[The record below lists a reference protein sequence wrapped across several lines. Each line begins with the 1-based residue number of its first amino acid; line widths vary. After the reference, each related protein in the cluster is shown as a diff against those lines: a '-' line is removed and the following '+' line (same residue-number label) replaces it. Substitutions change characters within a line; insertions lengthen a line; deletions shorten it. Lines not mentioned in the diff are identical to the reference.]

1 MKNLTSPRAH
11 SRIRWTTNGEKKN
24 DAKVFGGDVVASVP
38 LVLEFGTFLCKNL
51 GQTLHC
57 RCDQSVR
64 LFDRTAGL
72 LARVLLCSY
81 RSK

>member
-1 MKNLTSPRAH
+1 MKKRTITLER
-11 SRIRWTTNGEKKN
+11 
-24 DAKVFGGDVVASVP
+24 DAKVFGGDVVAASTGSQVWNVP
-38 LVLEFGTFLCKNL
+38 LQNL

-72 LARVLLCSY
+72 VDEGGLNPLPAVPQVF
-81 RSK
+81 